1 MKLLVSLL
9 CDSVNQQE
17 ELLCLPS
24 GSVWHCL
31 LLRCLCLYLCV
42 TKRSCTRVMWH
53 CLLLWSVS
61 VSVWNEESLHTCYVT
76 LSATKVC
83 VCVCV
88 SPREVA
94 HMLMWHCLLCVSM
107 HVCVSVSVSVSA
119 QWLSA
124 VCGIVCTCVCVSL
137 CLCVCVSPR
146 EVAAGRKQ
154 EALPSLQFASNL
166 LLNAPPPSPAN
177 TSKPP
182 PKCILNLRLIYISA
196 SKFFQ
201 SLPPI
206 LHFHCPLRKCVQAET
221 ESTQGKITFIPLQKT
236 IQCNAM
242 LHRVLYKTLHC
253 KTHYA

>member
-1 MKLLVSLL
+1 MALSAL
-9 CDSVNQQE
+9 CFYA
-17 ELLCLPS
+17 
-24 GSVWHCL
+24 
-31 LLRCLCLYLCV
+31 CLCF
-42 TKRSCTRVMWH
+42 
-53 CLLLWSVS
+53 
-61 VSVWNEESLHTCYVT
+61 
-76 LSATKVC
+76 C
-83 VCVCV
+83 VC
-88 SPREVA
+88 
-94 HMLMWHCLLCVSM
+94 
-107 HVCVSVSVSVSA
+107 VSVSVSA

-182 PKCILNLRLIYISA
+182 PQCILNLRLIYISA
-196 SKFFQ
+196 TKFFQ

-221 ESTQGKITFIPLQKT
+221 DSTQGKITFIPLQKT
-236 IQCNAM
+236 LQCCIECMHLSCYEMQWNNA
-242 LHRVLYKTLHC
+242 VLK
-253 KTHYA
+253 